1 MRGSLKALTLAML
14 AAVMAPAGAAE
25 DVIPNHPALNDRF
38 YLAIGAFRPKTT
50 TTAKLDSTRTGI
62 GANIDLEN
70 ALGISQD
77 DTIPG
82 FIARWRI
89 TNRWRVEAQYYAIER
104 EAVRSIDR
112 EIRFGDRVFP
122 INASIETRFD
132 FADLRVSV
140 GYALFRTVDKELGV
154 GLGLHTAKYDLS
166 LSAPLVGSQT
176 GDVTAPLPVLSVY
189 GQFALTERWAVATRL
204 DRFSL
209 SYDKYDGSLTALSI
223 DLMYQPFRHVGFGLA
238 ERSLYLSVTKTD
250 ENRALR
256 FQQALEGPMFYVNVS
271 F

>member
-1 MRGSLKALTLAML
+1 MRGSFKALTLAML
-14 AAVMAPAGAAE
+14 GTVMAPAGAAE
-25 DVIPNHPALNDRF
+25 AVHPALNDRF
-38 YLAIGAFRPKTT
+38 YLAIGAFRPETT
-50 TTAKLDSTRTGI
+50 TTAQLDSTRTGI

-70 ALGISQD
+70 ALGISRD

-82 FIARWRI
+82 FMARWRI

-104 EAVRSIDR
+104 EAIRSIDR

-122 INASIETRFD
+122 ISASVSTRFD

-166 LSAPLVGSQT
+166 LSAPLVGSQAT
-176 GDVTAPLPVLSVY
+176 DVTAPLPVLSVY
-189 GQFALTERWAVATRL
+189 GQFALTERWAVAARF

-209 SYDKYDGSLTALSI
+209 SYDKYDGSLDAISI

-238 ERSLYLSVTKTD
+238 ERSLNISLTETD
-250 ENRALR
+250 ANRTLR
-256 FQQALEGPMFYVNVS
+256 YRQALEGPMFYVNVS